1 MMIEVEATKERA
13 REAMRSAPAYTP
25 STQMRF
31 RDELARYD
39 YLFFKRHE
47 DGVSLTLPDSI
58 FMEQYEGTEEFQR
71 NSKRRYEQFLEM
83 YAVRK
88 RAQEEVL
95 CAK

>member
-1 MMIEVEATKERA
+1 
-13 REAMRSAPAYTP
+13 MRSASAYTLL
-25 STQMRF
+25 TQMRF

-95 CAK
+95 CVK